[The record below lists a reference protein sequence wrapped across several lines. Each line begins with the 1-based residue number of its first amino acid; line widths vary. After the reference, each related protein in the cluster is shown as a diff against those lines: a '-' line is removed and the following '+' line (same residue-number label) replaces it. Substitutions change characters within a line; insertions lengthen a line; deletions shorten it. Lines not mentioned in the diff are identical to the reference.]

1 MAGSGY
7 TSPEAIKAYYGA
19 MQKPVKAQIK
29 QTKSDY
35 QAQTKQL
42 AQQKADA
49 DRQAYMSHQRQ
60 LRMMPDVAS
69 ASGAHGGM
77 VQSALA
83 YQNAG
88 YQRGR
93 ADRDVQLAQS
103 QSSLLNSYNN
113 ALAQLRAQAAQ
124 YKGLADAD
132 LAELKYLQSK
142 NGVSNLSGLY

>member
-1 MAGSGY
+1 MAEY
-7 TSPEAIKAYYGA
+7 TSPEAIKAYYEA
-19 MQKPVKAQIK
+19 MQKPVQAQIK
-29 QTKSDY
+29 QTKADY
-35 QAQTKQL
+35 DAQSKQL

-60 LRMMPDVAS
+60 LRMMPDIAS

-83 YQNAG
+83 HQNAG
-88 YQRGR
+88 YQQGR
-93 ADRDVQLAQS
+93 ADRDVAMAQQ
-103 QSSLLNSYNN
+103 QSALLNNYNS

-132 LAELKYLQSK
+132 IAEWKYR
-142 NGVSNLSGLY
+142 NGVSNLSNL

>member
-1 MAGSGY
+1 MPEY
-7 TSPEAIKAYYGA
+7 TSPEAIKAYYKA
-19 MQKPVKAQIK
+19 MQQPVKAQIK

-35 QAQTKQL
+35 QAQTEQL

-60 LRMMPDVAS
+60 LRMMPDIAS

-88 YQRGR
+88 YQQGR
-93 ADRDVQLAQS
+93 ADRDVAMAQQ
-103 QSSLLNSYNN
+103 QSALLNNYNN

-132 LAELKYLQSK
+132 LAEWKYRQ
-142 NGVSNLSGLY
+142 GVSNLSSL